1 MINGVAEPAPSEVTD
16 IPHIAVTE
24 AAVFATGGSAS
35 SVRYLSSAQTL
46 TLHLAYHQVFPHR
59 IARSL
64 VALVT
69 SSFNNKNTNIHQNGM
84 PHARVL

>member
-1 MINGVAEPAPSEVTD
+1 MNGVAEPAPSEVTD
-16 IPHIAVTE
+16 I
-24 AAVFATGGSAS
+24 ATHSSHGSS
-35 SVRYLSSAQTL
+35 RFRHRRFRKLRYLSSAQTL